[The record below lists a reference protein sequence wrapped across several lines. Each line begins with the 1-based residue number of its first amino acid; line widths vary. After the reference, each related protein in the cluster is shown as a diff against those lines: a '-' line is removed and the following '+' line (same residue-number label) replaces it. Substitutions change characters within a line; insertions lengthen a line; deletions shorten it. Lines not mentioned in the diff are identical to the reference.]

1 MREPAGTPPMTQTD
15 EGFEA
20 RRMALVWQALK
31 PDRIPHAIWPALCEE
46 DIVDALAHA
55 RSRGLRVSI
64 VSGGHSY
71 IGQGIQN
78 GTLLLDLSRMTGMEI
93 DAERQRGWVEPGVRV
108 AEFDAE
114 LERAG
119 LAFPIGHDPNVGLV
133 GYLLG
138 GGMGWNPESWGSMGC
153 FNVTAAEIVLA
164 SGERVVADA
173 EHHTDLFWAVRG
185 AGPNFCGVVT
195 RFHVQ
200 LFPRPAVIRKS
211 DYIFSLDALES
222 VLVWLANMQE
232 SLDDRIE
239 LSLVLFNGTDE
250 TGSLQRQCSVS
261 LIVFTETEIEAA
273 GLSEPYARS
282 IPVEGLVSRQDAVPR
297 TFATLLDE
305 AKGDSELR
313 RAVESVWTDDPYSAA
328 RAAAALF
335 ASVPSPDCVIYIGL
349 RKRRDLFIDAACSML
364 GRGFVF
370 IDAAWRLDDADAI
383 NRQWVDSV
391 LTRLHPFE
399 KGGYINETDWDRHP
413 ERVAKCYSP
422 DALLRLKGINRRHD
436 PTGVFVKPFDFS

>member
-1 MREPAGTPPMTQTD
+1 MPDLSGTPLTTKTD
-15 EGFEA
+15 ESFEA
-20 RRMALVWQALK
+20 RRNALVWQAVK
-31 PDRIPHAIWPALCEE
+31 PDRHPHAIWQVRSEQ

-55 RSRGLRVSI
+55 RERGLRVSM

-71 IGQGIQN
+71 IGHGVRD
-78 GTLLLDLSRMTGMEI
+78 GTLLLDLSRLKGMEI
-93 DAERQRGWVEPGVRV
+93 DAANQRGWVEPGVRV
-108 AEFDAE
+108 AEFEAA

-138 GGMGWNPESWGSMGC
+138 GGMGWNPESWGSMAC
-153 FNVTAAEIVLA
+153 FNVTAAEIVLV
-164 SGERVVADA
+164 SGEKVVADA

-222 VLVWLANMQE
+222 VLAWLASMQE
-232 SLDDRIE
+232 SLEDRIE
-239 LSLVLFNGTDE
+239 LSLALFTGTDE
-250 TGSLQRQCSVS
+250 TGSLQRQCIVS
-261 LIVFTETEIEAA
+261 LIVFAETEIEAA

-282 IPVEGLVSRQDAVPR
+282 VPVEGLVSSHDAVPR
-297 TFATLLDE
+297 TFGKLLDE
-305 AKGDSELR
+305 AKGDSVLR
-313 RAVESVWTDDPYSAA
+313 RAVESVWTDDPCSATTVCA
-328 RAAAALF
+328 DAF
-335 ASVPSPDCVIYIGL
+335 AMAPSPDSVIYIGL
-349 RKRRDLFIDAACSML
+349 RNRQNLVIDAACSML

-370 IDAAWRLDDADAI
+370 IDAAWKLADADAI

-399 KGGYINETDWDRHP
+399 KGND
-413 ERVAKCYSP
+413 
-422 DALLRLKGINRRHD
+422 
-436 PTGVFVKPFDFS
+436 VFTCHNHVIRI